1 MTTPPTAPV
10 DETPQPAQPAEPAE
24 PAEPTAHQPWGN
36 GHPAPAEPSRL
47 RRLGRRVGGPLLLVA
62 LITGGLV
69 IAGQAG
75 KSEPE
80 AAQVGSCV
88 HDLGGGGKPKME
100 LVGCSKP
107 TADYKVTK
115 VVHDGEAK
123 HACDTEPE
131 DVFGSYSEE
140 RRSSIVILCLALN
153 PERPGGPADLPSW
166 PAQ

>member
-10 DETPQPAQPAEPAE
+10 DETPQPAQPAAQE
-24 PAEPTAHQPWGN
+24 PWGA
-36 GHPAPAEPSRL
+36 GVPAPDQPSRL
-47 RRLGRRVGGPLLLVA
+47 RRNLRRVGGPLLLVA
-62 LITGGLV
+62 LISAGLLV
-69 IAGQAG
+69 AGQMS

-88 HDLGGGGKPKME
+88 HDLGNGTKPKME
-100 LVGCSKP
+100 LVDCSKP

-123 HACDTEPE
+123 HACDTEPD

-153 PERPGGPADLPSW
+153 PARPGGPADLPSW
-166 PAQ
+166 PAL